1 MAHAIDCDAIIKS
14 VLFGLPN
21 RWAFLAPHEL
31 GYDPNLKPYAYDP
44 KRAKELLAEAG
55 YPKGF
60 DLKLYWVI
68 GGEIPLTRETA
79 EAIASY
85 FEAVGIRTRLIGEE
99 YATAYARRRSSK
111 GPDVEYVAI
120 TGHGRAGGADP
131 TYNIDLFFTKEGPLG
146 VYYNPELDKLNAEGR
161 KTVNDAERAVLI
173 KKAIRMIYDDV
184 ASIPIYNPVY
194 VYGMK
199 KNIDFKPTTGIVH
212 NLVLI
217 KDVTVK

>member
-1 MAHAIDCDAIIKS
+1 
-14 VLFGLPN
+14 
-21 RWAFLAPHEL
+21 
-31 GYDPNLKPYAYDP
+31 
-44 KRAKELLAEAG
+44 
-55 YPKGF
+55 
-60 DLKLYWVI
+60 
-68 GGEIPLTRETA
+68 
-79 EAIASY
+79 
-85 FEAVGIRTRLIGEE
+85 
-99 YATAYARRRSSK
+99 
-111 GPDVEYVAI
+111 
-120 TGHGRAGGADP
+120 
-131 TYNIDLFFTKEGPLG
+131 LG